1 MKTSTCAGLL
11 YIRRN
16 PMSDEILKLVLHKV
30 ENMEHKMSS
39 AQSLNGGFDKLLLEV
54 QHIKEVQS
62 DVLDGVRGVKKNLYE
77 PDSGL
82 FSRVKE
88 LEMESSRRMDYI
100 IETKPLLAQAQ
111 ELILWKKEAAKD
123 INELEDLRLEMSKLQ
138 EWKAGMSKV
147 IWLVATAAGG
157 MWVKHFM
164 DLMTK

>member
-1 MKTSTCAGLL
+1 
-11 YIRRN
+11 
-16 PMSDEILKLVLHKV
+16 MSDEILKLVLQKV
-30 ENMEHKMSS
+30 ENMEHKISS
-39 AQSLNGGFDKLLLEV
+39 ARSLNGGFDKLLIEV
-54 QHIKEVQS
+54 QHIKEIQS

-88 LEMESSRRMDYI
+88 LEMESIRRMDYI
-100 IETKPLLAQAQ
+100 IETKPMIAQAQ

-164 DLMTK
+164 DLMMK